1 MLKKSLSILNKILI
15 IFSYF
20 CHKDDYEG
28 CQRKGGQMREGAA
41 VQHSSLIVKV
51 AERTAEIEQAMQ
63 LRYQSF
69 IQDGGA
75 AGSEGSAG
83 MERDEYDAYCD
94 HLIVV
99 DEEQGQVVGTYRLLP
114 GKRAVGGIGFYSET
128 EFQLADFR
136 RFQPDTLELG
146 RSCISPAYRNGRAI
160 QLLWEG
166 IARYVNEHAMR
177 YLIGCASMKPSHQEE
192 VNEVYSSI
200 RKCGIS
206 CDHFGIQPR
215 PSHRITGLQEVD
227 VSYSHKELIKRLPP
241 LLKGY
246 VWLGAKIAGEPACDP
261 LFQTTD
267 FFVLLETTSITDK
280 YKRHFLHK

>member
-1 MLKKSLSILNKILI
+1 M
-15 IFSYF
+15 
-20 CHKDDYEG
+20 DDCEG

-41 VQHSSLIVKV
+41 VRHSSLIVKV
-51 AERTAEIEQAMQ
+51 AERTEEIEQAMQ

-69 IQDGGA
+69 IPEGDPTGT
-75 AGSEGSAG
+75 EGSVG

-99 DEEQGQVVGTYRLLP
+99 DEENGQVVGTYRLLP
-114 GKRAVGGIGFYSET
+114 GKRAAGAIGFYSET
-128 EFQLADFR
+128 EFLLADFR

-166 IARYVNEHAMR
+166 IARYVNEHALR
-177 YLIGCASMKPSHQEE
+177 YLIGCASMKPSHQQE
-192 VNEVYSSI
+192 VNEVYSLV
-200 RKCGIS
+200 RKSGIH

-215 PSHRITGLQEVD
+215 PSHRIPGLQEVE
-227 VSYSHKELIKRLPP
+227 VSCSHKELIKRLPP

-246 VWLGAKIAGEPACDP
+246 VWLGAQIAGEPAYDP

-267 FFVLLETTSITDK
+267 FFVLLETTNISEK
-280 YKRHFLHK
+280 YKRHFLHR